1 MPPLVCGMVVIF
13 FGALSWREFVGTP
26 GCDPVDF
33 TGPLYGPLAELFN
46 PSIAAGFAVL
56 VVAMGTML

>member
-1 MPPLVCGMVVIF
+1 M
-13 FGALSWREFVGTP
+13 GTP

-33 TGPLYGPLAELFN
+33 IGPLYGPLADLFN

-56 VVAMGTML
+56 AVAMGTML